1 MRGIKVFTHAD
12 LIGIWFVQV
21 CVLVSVRAAAWNRM
35 QFVKDVTVVFSIY
48 YPPHH
53 QQASQDQQRR
63 RSRLGSAT
71 QRAIESD
78 YNSHVPAFTH
88 RKKNNRISSTGGI
101 CVTIQLSQRSQSSLQ
116 SSPLKYFFYK
126 NTHQSDES
134 ETKHSLQING
144 CGQMVWALRGA
155 FYVERW
161 FQFQIMKRA
170 EL

>member
-1 MRGIKVFTHAD
+1 
-12 LIGIWFVQV
+12 
-21 CVLVSVRAAAWNRM
+21 M

-78 YNSHVPAFTH
+78 YNSHVSAFTH
-88 RKKNNRISSTGGI
+88 EKGKTTELVPPAGY
-101 CVTIQLSQRSQSSLQ
+101 VSQSSYHRVHKVLSNPLL
-116 SSPLKYFFYK
+116 SSSFYK
-126 NTHQSDES
+126 NTHQPDES